1 VIGGAEAPMPLE
13 ELAAHA
19 PPEVELEL
27 HYGGQQHYWWLLA
40 AQ

>member
-1 VIGGAEAPMPLE
+1 VIGGAEAPMPLK

-27 HYGGQQHYWWLLA
+27 HYGGQQRYWWLLA